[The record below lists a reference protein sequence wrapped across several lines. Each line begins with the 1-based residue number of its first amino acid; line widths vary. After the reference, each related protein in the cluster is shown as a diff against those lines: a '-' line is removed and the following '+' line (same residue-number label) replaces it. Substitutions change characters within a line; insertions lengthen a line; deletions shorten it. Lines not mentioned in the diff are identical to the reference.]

1 MANPGLDDAERADL
15 VGRLMKARRAVRGAK
30 KAADPEAE
38 ATAHQAVDEV
48 KQALGER
55 GCGATTAR
63 QISTGTWR
71 RTHFMPSGMRN

>member
-1 MANPGLDDAERADL
+1 MANPGLDDAERAEL
-15 VGRLMKARRAVRGAK
+15 HSQHKNAPRAVRRANK
-30 KAADPEAE
+30 
-38 ATAHQAVDEV
+38 TAHQAVDEV

-55 GCGATTAR
+55 GCGGTTAR

>member
-15 VGRLMKARRAVRGAK
+15 VGRLMKARRGAK

-48 KQALGER
+48 KQALFER
-55 GCGATTAR
+55 GCGGTTAR